1 MQTTASNMSAME
13 ELKELN
19 LERIV
24 KDAQEGEV
32 CVVNKILKGKLTD
45 LMPLI
50 RDPATLSQKAM
61 EFIQSR
67 GDDIFYLFQCT
78 TRQGRNIK
86 LLVRQSFDPR
96 STFYQLM
103 KKYKTIKV
111 GDEVNVF
118 YNLEKRRY
126 DFLL

>member
-50 RDPATLSQKAM
+50 KDPATLSQKAM
-61 EFIQSR
+61 EFIQTEVMTYST
-67 GDDIFYLFQCT
+67 YSNVP
-78 TRQGRNIK
+78 QGGAE
-86 LLVRQSFDPR
+86 
-96 STFYQLM
+96 T
-103 KKYKTIKV
+103 
-111 GDEVNVF
+111 
-118 YNLEKRRY
+118 
-126 DFLL
+126 